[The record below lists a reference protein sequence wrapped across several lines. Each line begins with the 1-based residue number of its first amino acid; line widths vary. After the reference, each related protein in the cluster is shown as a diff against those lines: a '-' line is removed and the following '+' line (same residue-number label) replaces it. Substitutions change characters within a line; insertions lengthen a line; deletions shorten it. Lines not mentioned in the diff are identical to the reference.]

1 MLAEAAR
8 QPIAQI
14 PPLPG
19 ITEGLRVV
27 DDPLAGQLFLQA
39 NATLD
44 GRIDLLDDLV
54 GVGWR
59 LISIDQAVASTIPPQ
74 LARWFAELG
83 GNVITIGPSGTV
95 QDTDGA
101 YRDWFNRH
109 DVTTVL
115 QRPDFHVFGTVRT
128 PTDPAAL
135 LEQARSMLAPAVQRP
150 AHDEGHD
157 RHIEASTS

>member
-19 ITEGLRVV
+19 ITDGVRLV

-44 GRIDLLDDLV
+44 GRTDLLDDLV

-59 LISIDQAVASTIPPQ
+59 LISIDQAVASAIPAE
-74 LARWFAELG
+74 LARWFTELG

-95 QDTDGA
+95 QDTDGT
-101 YRDWFNRH
+101 YRDWFSRH

-115 QRPDFHVFGTVRT
+115 QRPDFHVFGTART
-128 PTDPAAL
+128 PTDAGAL
-135 LEQARSMLAPAVQRP
+135 LEQARSTIAPGVQHP
-150 AHDEGHD
+150 ADDEGHD
-157 RHIEASTS
+157 RHVEASTS